1 VQPDS
6 RLSVTI
12 QGEGP
17 NTIVFGNGLST
28 TQQVWSQ
35 VLSYVPAD
43 WRVVRFDYVGT
54 TPATSAHWDAA
65 RYQSYAG
72 HAADLVGLLARLE
85 APRLLFVGHSM
96 SGMIGALAEVS
107 APGSMSELFMIGA
120 SPSYVNREDYHG
132 GFSADDVD
140 GLLRSVDADLAA
152 WMAGFGPMA
161 LGRDAT
167 SHQLADFRD
176 TLLALRPDIGRTL
189 LRSIFTSDH
198 RDVGA
203 QHPLPRFCRAERRRR
218 GRASCRGRVAGSAH
232 PLCAARGAAGE
243 WPSAA
248 RHAPHAARPAAAK
261 RLRSGGGVRAADAP
275 PVVTLAP
282 DRGFRVSAP
291 MPFAHDVRPPRP
303 APPRADRR

>member
-72 HAADLVGLLARLE
+72 HAADLGGLLARLE

-176 TLLALRPDIGRTL
+176 TLLALRPDIGRML

-198 RDVGA
+198 RDVVPNIRCPVSVVQNADDVAVPVAVGEWLA
-203 QHPLPRFCRAERRRR
+203 ARTHCVLHEVLPVSGHLPHVTHPTLLGPLLRSACD
-218 GRASCRGRVAGSAH
+218 RVAA
-232 PLCAARGAAGE
+232 
-243 WPSAA
+243 
-248 RHAPHAARPAAAK
+248 
-261 RLRSGGGVRAADAP
+261 
-275 PVVTLAP
+275 
-282 DRGFRVSAP
+282 SAP
-291 MPFAHDVRPPRP
+291 LTRHPSSH
-303 APPRADRR
+303 

>member
-1 VQPDS
+1 MQSDS
-6 RLSVTI
+6 RLSVTV

-28 TQQVWSQ
+28 TQQAWSQ
-35 VLSYVPAD
+35 VLSFVPAG

-65 RYQSYAG
+65 RYRHYAG
-72 HAADLVGLLARLE
+72 HAADLRALLASLE

-96 SGMIGALAEVS
+96 SGMIGALAQTT
-107 APGSMSELFMIGA
+107 APGLMSELFMIGA

-167 SHQLADFRD
+167 PHQLAEFRD
-176 TLLALRPDIGRTL
+176 TLLTLRPDIGRTL

-198 RDVGA
+198 REVVSRITCPVAVVQGADDVAVPVGVGEWLA
-203 QHPLPRFCRAERRRR
+203 ARTRCVLHEVLPVSGHLPHITHPALLGPLLRDACE
-218 GRASCRGRVAGSAH
+218 RVAA
-232 PLCAARGAAGE
+232 
-243 WPSAA
+243 
-248 RHAPHAARPAAAK
+248 
-261 RLRSGGGVRAADAP
+261 
-275 PVVTLAP
+275 
-282 DRGFRVSAP
+282 SAP
-291 MPFAHDVRPPRP
+291 LTRRP
-303 APPRADRR
+303 